1 MSLFLV
7 MLSAVLALGSI
18 GLASSA
24 HHSSSGPAHRNSA
37 LVVCPTPAPGDDLLG
52 GQPSRC

>member
-7 MLSAVLALGSI
+7 MLSAVLALGSV
-18 GLASSA
+18 GLAASA
-24 HHSSSGPAHRNSA
+24 HRSSGGPAHTDSA
-37 LVVCPTPAPGDDLLG
+37 LVCPTPAPGDDLLG